1 MRLGWLLFT
10 PLLLFLMVFA
20 IVPAVGMMI
29 GSVMTSQGMTWHF
42 YHLTGSGEY
51 LRSFRTTATLS
62 LYSALV
68 SVIWGIV
75 VTWSLV
81 RTRIQ
86 WVQNTL
92 TALSSTMA
100 NFAGLPLAVAF
111 MTTLG
116 ASGLLTN
123 LLQQVLH
130 LNLTQLGW
138 NLASFDGLLVVYT
151 SFLVPLSIVLLLP
164 GIASMTADWEEA
176 SATLGAPTWFYFW
189 RVVRPMLMP
198 SFLGTFALLFANAF
212 STYVTAFELA
222 GGSVN
227 LIPLQ
232 IGYMINGNV
241 SMNVALGD
249 ALAMEEMVVL
259 GAAVVLYLVMQ
270 RTRAARAM
278 AGLTEQRSV
287 TDAA

>member
-1 MRLGWLLFT
+1 MRFGWLLFA
-10 PLLLFLMVFA
+10 PLLLFVMVFA
-20 IVPAVGMMI
+20 VVPAVGMLI
-29 GSVMTSQGMTWHF
+29 GSVVTSQGVTLHF
-42 YHLTGSGEY
+42 YQATSTGEY
-51 LRSFRTTATLS
+51 LNSFRTTAALS

-68 SVIWGIV
+68 SVVWGIV

-81 RTRIQ
+81 RTRIG
-86 WVQNTL
+86 WIQNTL

-123 LLQQVLH
+123 LLQHALH

-138 NLASFDGLLVVYT
+138 NLASFGGLLVVYT
-151 SFLVPLSIVLLLP
+151 SFLVPLAIVLLLP
-164 GIASMTADWEEA
+164 SIGSMKADWEEA

-189 RVVRPMLMP
+189 RVVRPMLLP

-232 IGYMINGNV
+232 IGYMMNGNV

-259 GAAVVLYLVMQ
+259 GLAVALYLVMQ

-278 AGLTEQRSV
+278 SGTERRSV
-287 TDAA
+287 SNAA